1 MKLDFSNGV
10 PPDVLDRIK
19 RVKREVDGLES
30 RSLYCPYCNHQSLII
45 YSDAKGHVQTKC
57 KRCGQVSDYNIA
69 FRIVSYRLSLTTRA
83 C

>member
-19 RVKREVDGLES
+19 RVKKEVDGLES

-45 YSDAKGHVQTKC
+45 YG
-57 KRCGQVSDYNIA
+57 R
-69 FRIVSYRLSLTTRA
+69 
-83 C
+83 

>member
-30 RSLYCPYCNHQSLII
+30 RSLYCPYCNHQSL
-45 YSDAKGHVQTKC
+45 TKLM
-57 KRCGQVSDYNIA
+57 
-69 FRIVSYRLSLTTRA
+69 IVHLRRWAELWANS
-83 C
+83 